1 MTYEECLN
9 ELNLVGLKDKF
20 EKDFENTFDQ
30 CFLQK
35 LKEFDKINSVG
46 SLIRTAMSEIEVFS
60 EKWEYW
66 KLVLVYY
73 LTPIF
78 ERDKNKLPKI

>member
-9 ELNLVGLKDKF
+9 ELDLIRLKDKF
-20 EKDFENTFDQ
+20 VRDFEDTFDQ

-35 LKEFDKINSVG
+35 LKEFNKINSVG
-46 SLIRTAMSEIEVFS
+46 SLIRTAMKNIEVYS

-66 KLVLVYY
+66 KLVLIYY
-73 LTPIF
+73 LTPEF
-78 ERDKNKLPKI
+78 ERDKNKLP

>member
-9 ELNLVGLKDKF
+9 ELSLIGLKDKF

-30 CFLQK
+30 YFLQK
-35 LKEFDKINSVG
+35 LKEFNKINSVG
-46 SLIRTAMSEIEVFS
+46 SLIRTAMSNIEAFS

-66 KLVLVYY
+66 RLVLIYY
-73 LTPIF
+73 LTPEF
-78 ERDKNKLPKI
+78 ERDKTKLP